1 LAAAAATAA
10 DDAGKENLSVT
21 PASTMSAAG
30 VAAAGHLAG
39 LRHLVGRLDAA
50 VDAVAQWLVAWTVGC
65 LPSLTARG
73 G

>member
-1 LAAAAATAA
+1 LVAAAAAAA

-21 PASTMSAAG
+21 PASTVSAAG
-30 VAAAGHLAG
+30 VAAVG
-39 LRHLVGRLDAA
+39 HLVGRLDAA